1 MAQSLIEIYVEMHN
15 VTKTKSESVEKHDGF
30 LPSRELSFKEGI
42 CKNGTDVSHG
52 GIAGCCICAV
62 T

>member
-30 LPSRELSFKEGI
+30 LPPGELSFKVGMELMYLTGDLHSALFR
-42 CKNGTDVSHG
+42 G
-52 GIAGCCICAV
+52 
-62 T
+62 